1 MIGGPDADRSPFV
14 RPSVPSAHPSLA
26 MPRSSAA
33 AAGASTAAAAASAR
47 LHKQRHSENESA
59 RRARLK
65 DKFLALAALLGQ
77 QEAHHSDHDSD
88 TPTATTAAAAAANG
102 KSAGAKSG
110 GGGGGGESGS
120 RLQTLAMAIEK
131 LHANKETI
139 DKLEARCS
147 SLQAQLAAAT
157 RNNAAAAAS
166 SHAAAPAAP
175 SSILLQQQHL
185 QQQVMRQQ
193 EIDRLMA
200 SNASLQAQLM
210 ASNGGGNGGVIGGS
224 GPGLSPHL
232 DSDYLMSL
240 VGQQQQQRHVPGQ
253 QQQQQQHVSMAGTSS
268 VASHPHTI
276 KRSGSAARLG
286 VMGMG
291 GMSLVPDQLYAHQP
305 SSSAPPVSAAAAERG
320 LAQISLDRGLSSRTD
335 MSQHSAH
342 SHASSAASASSFLA
356 ATSAM
361 SINMPHK
368 RRRTTESDGG
378 MSSGSAS
385 PPTSSL
391 STLVAASAGLGVA
404 PLSSYPL
411 LNAQPCVLL
420 TPSAEVIDCTS
431 SFVRLLSDGND
442 GGDEVARKQSLLSH
456 SLFTL
461 LAPSELKS
469 TLALIKRLW
478 TTGAQAQ
485 AAELARAG
493 VNDTVQSNEADTL
506 MGIEDAVKN
515 FLPLDSRPS
524 SMRGAAA
531 PVARVL
537 SVRLVL
543 LAVMDRVSHSPHV
556 LLGLAL
562 PVQPEGS
569 GAPKSF
575 VPAGFPHGVKACL
588 AEMARECGE
597 LLGDEQQRYLV
608 AALYGTP
615 KSRLDPASAAAAS
628 NSAAAAAGSGLRT
641 SMSHH
646 NLHSMASAAVSVAA
660 GSAAAMDA
668 LHPRLQQPYSAHSR
682 TASSQTHYRHPSGS
696 GLDASLGLTPT
707 LLQRSR
713 TESPPPQPSHY
724 DQLSQ
729 EEAQSLVPL
738 QLRSPLVEAVPT
750 PADHAPLDEE
760 AEPELPAFA
769 APSPLLLHR
778 NVVRAARSSSD
789 ASVFRSPVDAAPALL
804 PDDDAIDLDAQPP
817 AADGEGDVDAEVAV
831 GGGGD
836 GGDGGDDDDAHV
848 FAGRQLGDGGDEEDG
863 DGHALPFTSPLLLHT
878 LSGQSLPLSPLPVR
892 GNSVHKQMAAGARAA
907 LIGQDQDD
915 EMEDVMD

>member
-1 MIGGPDADRSPFV
+1 
-14 RPSVPSAHPSLA
+14 
-26 MPRSSAA
+26 MPRNSSAA
-33 AAGASTAAAAASAR
+33 AAASGASTAAAAASAR

-88 TPTATTAAAAAANG
+88 TPTATTAAAAANG
-102 KSAGAKSG
+102 KSAKGGGG

-139 DKLEARCS
+139 DKLEARCA

-157 RNNAAAAAS
+157 RNNAAATNHAGAAT
-166 SHAAAPAAP
+166 PAAGS
-175 SSILLQQQHL
+175 SSILLQQQQL
-185 QQQVMRQQ
+185 QQQAMRQH

-210 ASNGGGNGGVIGGS
+210 ASSSGGSSGGAGSGGVIGGS
-224 GPGLSPHL
+224 GPGLSSHL

-240 VGQQQQQRHVPGQ
+240 VGQQQQRHVPGQ
-253 QQQQQQHVSMAGTSS
+253 QHLAMGPAAAAVGG
-268 VASHPHTI
+268 SHAI
-276 KRSGSAARLG
+276 KRSASSARLG

-291 GMSLVPDQLYAHQP
+291 MNVVPEQLYAHQP

-320 LAQISLDRGLSSRTD
+320 LAQISLDRGLSSL
-335 MSQHSAH
+335 SHHSVH

-356 ATSAM
+356 ATGNM

-368 RRRTTESDGG
+368 RRRTTEDDGG
-378 MSSGSAS
+378 MSSSGSAS
-385 PPTSSL
+385 PPASST
-391 STLVAASAGLGVA
+391 STLVTAASLGVA

-420 TPSAEVIDCTS
+420 TPSAEVIDCTN

-442 GGDEVARKQSLLSH
+442 NGDEGARKQSLLSQ

-469 TLALIKRLW
+469 TLALIKHLW

-493 VNDTVQSNEADTL
+493 VNDTAQSNEADTL

-515 FLPLDSRPS
+515 FLLLDSRPS
-524 SMRGAAA
+524 SSARGAPA
-531 PVARVL
+531 PMARVL

-543 LAVMDRVSHSPHV
+543 LAVMDRASHSPHV

-562 PVQPEGS
+562 PVQPEGP
-569 GAPKSF
+569 AKSL

-615 KSRLDPASAAAAS
+615 KSRLDPASAAAS
-628 NSAAAAAGSGLRT
+628 NSAAAAAAAGSSLRT

-646 NLHSMASAAVSVAA
+646 NLHSMASAA
-660 GSAAAMDA
+660 AAMA
-668 LHPRLQQPYSAHSR
+668 SQQQQQQPPYSSHSR
-682 TASSQTHYRHPSGS
+682 TASLHYRHPSGS

-707 LLQRSR
+707 NLQRSR
-713 TESPPPQPSHY
+713 TESPPPQGSHY
-724 DQLSQ
+724 DQD
-729 EEAQSLVPL
+729 AQALVPL

-778 NVVRAARSSSD
+778 NSIRNARSSSD
-789 ASVFRSPVDAAPALL
+789 ASVFRSPVDSAPALL

-817 AADGEGDVDAEVAV
+817 VADGEGDEDADVAGGSGGSGGGG

-836 GGDGGDDDDAHV
+836 DDADV
-848 FAGRQLGDGGDEEDG
+848 FSGRPLCEGDEEDD
-863 DGHALPFTSPLLLHT
+863 DGHALPPFASPLLLHT

-892 GNSVHKQMAAGARAA
+892 GNSVHKQIAAGARAA

-915 EMEDVMD
+915 EMDDVMD